1 MTTKQSDQEYAA
13 KLILL
18 YMQKLA
24 HNVIAINRGDYTKT
38 QLKKIIKDFEQS
50 DN

>member
-1 MTTKQSDQEYAA
+1 MNTKQSDQEYAA

-24 HNVIAINRGDYTKT
+24 HNVIAINRGDYTKA
-38 QLKKIIKDFEQS
+38 QLKKIIKDFKQGN
-50 DN
+50 D

>member
-18 YMQKLA
+18 YIDKLA
-24 HNVIAINRGDYTKT
+24 HRVIAINRGDYTQKE
-38 QLKKIIKDFEQS
+38 LRKIIKDFEQQT
-50 DN
+50 